1 MITNGFTVYQKN
13 TYCLGYLRIKVNIN
27 QEEEKIECK
36 FSLWDTTKTFFGISY
51 YHFYM
56 HDVSEV
62 YKPQPKMLEF
72 IVMYIDKEDVKY
84 PKYRNILW
92 SFENEEMCQIMYSLF
107 LLHHEKRIKN
117 KEIGFSRID
126 F

>member
-1 MITNGFTVYQKN
+1 MNPTWNEMIKNGFTVYQKN
-13 TYCLGYLRIKVNIN
+13 TYCLGYLRIKVNIH
-27 QEEEKIECK
+27 QEEEKIEC
-36 FSLWDTTKTFFGISY
+36 KTFFGISY

-72 IVMYIDKEDVKY
+72 IVMYIDEHDVKY

-107 LLHHEKRIKN
+107 LLHREKRIKN
-117 KEIGFSRID
+117 KEMGSI
-126 F
+126 